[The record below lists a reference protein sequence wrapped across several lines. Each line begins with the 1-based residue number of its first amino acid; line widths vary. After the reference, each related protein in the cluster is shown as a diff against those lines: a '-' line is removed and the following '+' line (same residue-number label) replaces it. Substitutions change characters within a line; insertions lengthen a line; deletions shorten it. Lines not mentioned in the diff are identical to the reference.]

1 MKFCISVFVSY
12 LCKLANASDGRRA
25 RNLKCIPGLGLGI
38 VMVTTT
44 GVSIAQV
51 QVAPQFRTAPRSLI
65 TEKVDRNSVAPIVG
79 ATRAENILPDLGS
92 TNSFVRIEHMQ
103 FVLKRPAERQAA
115 FDAQV
120 EAMHIPGSSSFHRW
134 LTPDVGG
141 AEFGP
146 SASDVATIKAY
157 LESEGFSVNF
167 IGRSLMFIDFSGT
180 AAQVERS
187 FHTSIHNFQMGQG
200 DVRYAAVREAQLPT
214 ALIPAVAGI
223 LPISSIPAAKPMMH
237 RKTPSVADI
246 VRSSKGPQP
255 DNTVSVNNEYD
266 EGPQDFYTIY
276 NENPLLSASI
286 NGAGTTVALIEQ
298 TDLKNLSDV
307 TAFRTNFNVVPNAPN
322 LTVMHGAGA
331 VTCADPGVTS
341 TDEEGEAMLDT
352 EWAGAVAPSA
362 TLLYMSCGGTG
373 IFASAQAII
382 DNNLADTMSLSYG
395 YYEAG
400 SASEDTM
407 AQQLWELAA
416 SQGET
421 VVVSAGDSG
430 SDARDQNATRAT
442 HGTNVSGFS
451 STNWNVSA
459 GGTDFQDGFNYFE
472 TQENGTS
479 TAYGFSN
486 YWSGT
491 NATGLSSALK
501 YVPEIPWNQTCAGS
515 QIAYYLTTIDFVNN
529 GTPAASASPSA
540 GCDSSN
546 GPNVEA
552 TGGAGGGPSSLTA
565 NARASWQKGTV
576 YGIPSTT
583 TYPNRLQPDISF
595 MAAAGFWGHGVDYYQ
610 TDVTPAGLQVAGG
623 TSFVAPQLAG
633 LFALITQKTG
643 ERVGQANYVLYAL
656 AAQAYGSA
664 SGTYT
669 GSACGA
675 GATSS
680 SDTTDVNAP
689 ASTCV
694 FHDIQWG
701 NNSQACTGN
710 VNCYK
715 DKGTL
720 GILSS
725 DTPVGPDP
733 AWNAGNG
740 YDMATGL
747 GSVNI
752 ANLVNAWPL
761 PANLYTPTVALT
773 IASASVTTYGT
784 ADNLTATVSGPG
796 SLPTGSV
803 TFTATPTVGSVGVAT
818 ILGTAPCSTGGTCVE
833 QATQSIYPAIPASNT
848 PYNITA
854 KYSSTNE
861 NYVSGVTSSPV
872 TITIVNKQTPT
883 TAVQNVT
890 AAASSSYAT
899 LTATITYTGVGAPP
913 SGGMNFSLPGGSM
926 LNGTCAGTTSP
937 LACSVNYPIS
947 SATYP
952 VGTYTISASYPG
964 DSNYNAVGTK
974 TATLTINNGTAP
986 TITFTT
992 TSPQYTMYPTV
1003 TLTSTSNSTGAK
1015 TYSVSGTTGTAAA
1028 TISGSTLTL
1037 TGGSGTITVLLS
1049 QAAAGAYLAGSK
1061 SSAFTVNA
1069 GSIWVADS
1077 TNDISTFD
1085 QSTGTAVTAS
1095 PGLSGGGVGT
1105 IPFPQ
1110 AEAFDA
1116 AGDLWIASSNG
1127 ISEFTPSAA
1136 GPVAVSSTPYT
1147 VGGISTSAPP
1157 VAVAVDGLGVIWV
1170 ANYNGTISA
1179 LSNAGA
1185 AISPSTG
1192 YTASGVNAKY
1202 GNVGGIAIDLS
1213 GSVWVTN
1220 TADGSVTQVL
1230 GVAAPVAP
1238 IATSL
1243 TNGTTGVQP

>member
-1 MKFCISVFVSY
+1 MRFCISVLVSSLY
-12 LCKLANASDGRRA
+12 KLENVSHNKRP
-25 RNLKCIPGLGLGI
+25 RNLKSMSSVAAGIGLLL
-38 VMVTTT
+38 TT
-44 GVSIAQV
+44 GVAMAQV

-65 TEKVDRNSVAPIVG
+65 TEKVERSNFAPIVG
-79 ATRAENILPDLGS
+79 ALRAENTLPDLGS
-92 TNSFVRIEHMQ
+92 ADSSMRIEHMQ

-115 FDAQV
+115 FDALV
-120 EAMHIPGSSSFHRW
+120 EALHVPGSSSFHKW

-157 LESEGFSVNF
+157 LESEGFTVNF
-167 IGRSLMFIDFSGT
+167 TGRSLMFIDFSGT

-187 FHTSIHNFQMGQG
+187 FHTSIHKFEMAPG
-200 DVRYAAVREAQLPT
+200 DVRYAAVADAKLPV
-214 ALIPAVAGI
+214 ALVPAVAGI
-223 LPISSIPAAKPMMH
+223 LPISSIPGAKSMMK
-237 RKTPSVADI
+237 RKIPSVAE
-246 VRSSKGPQP
+246 STGSTGGPQP
-255 DNTVSVNNEYD
+255 ENTVSANTEYD

-286 NGAGTTVALIEQ
+286 NGTGTTVALIEE

-307 TAFRTNFNVVPNAPN
+307 TTFRTNFNVIPHTPA
-322 LTVMHGAGA
+322 LTVMHGAGSI
-331 VTCADPGVTS
+331 TCSDPGVTS

-373 IFASAQAII
+373 IFASAQAVI

-395 YYEAG
+395 FYEAG

-407 AQQLWELAA
+407 SQQLWELAA

-430 SDARDQNATRAT
+430 SDARDQNAAKAT

-459 GGTDFQDGFNYFE
+459 GGTDFQDGFNYLE
-472 TQENGTS
+472 ATKNGTT
-479 TAYGFSN
+479 TAYGYAN
-486 YWSGT
+486 YWSAT

-501 YVPEIPWNQTCAGS
+501 YVPEIPWNDTCAGS
-515 QIAYYLTTIDFVNN
+515 QLAYYLTTLDFVKN
-529 GTPAASASPSA
+529 GTPPASASPSA

-546 GPNVEA
+546 GVNFEA
-552 TGGAGGGPSSLTA
+552 TGGGSGGPSSLTA
-565 NARASWQKGTV
+565 NARASWQNATV
-576 YGIPSTT
+576 FGIPSTA

-595 MAAAGFWGHGVDYYQ
+595 MASNGLWGHGVDYYQ
-610 TDVTPAGLQVAGG
+610 TDVSPAGLQVAGG

-656 AAQAYGSA
+656 AAQAYGTA
-664 SGTYT
+664 AGPYA
-669 GSACGA
+669 GSACSA
-675 GATSS
+675 GATSG

-689 ASTCV
+689 ASTCIFNDV
-694 FHDIQWG
+694 QWG
-701 NNSQACTGN
+701 NNSQACTGTI
-710 VNCYK
+710 NCYR
-715 DKGTL
+715 DSGTL

-725 DTPVGPDP
+725 DATAGPDP
-733 AWNAGNG
+733 AWNTGNG

-752 ANLVNAWPL
+752 ANLVNAWPQS
-761 PANLYTPTVALT
+761 ANLYTPTVTLAVGST
-773 IASASVTTYGT
+773 SVATYGT
-784 ADNLTATVSGPG
+784 ADNLTATVSGAG

-803 TFTATPTVGSVGVAT
+803 TFTATPTIGSVGVAT

-833 QATQSIYPAIPASNT
+833 QATQSIYPAITANNT
-848 PYNITA
+848 SYTITA
-854 KYSSTNE
+854 TYSSTNE

-872 TITIVNKQTPT
+872 TVKVVSKQTPT

-890 AAASSSYAT
+890 TASSNSYAI
-899 LTATITYTGVGAPP
+899 LTATLTYTGVGAPP
-913 SGGMNFSLPGGSM
+913 SGGMNFSLTGGSVM
-926 LNGTCAGTTSP
+926 NGTCTGTTSP

-947 SATYP
+947 PATYP
-952 VGTYTISASYPG
+952 AGTYTITASYPG
-964 DSNYNAVGTK
+964 DGNYSAVAAK
-974 TATLTINNGTAP
+974 TATLTVNNGTVP
-986 TITFTT
+986 TITFTIA
-992 TSPQYTMYPTV
+992 SPQYTMYPTV
-1003 TLTSTSNSTGAK
+1003 VLTSTSNSTGAK
-1015 TYSVSGTTGTAAA
+1015 TYSVTGTTGTAAA

-1049 QAAAGAYLAGSK
+1049 QAAAGAYTAGSK
-1061 SSAFTVNA
+1061 SSTFTVNA

-1085 QSTGTAVTAS
+1085 QSTGTAITAS

-1110 AEAFDA
+1110 AEAFDS
-1116 AGDLWIASSNG
+1116 AGDLWIVSSSG
-1127 ISEFTPSAA
+1127 VSEFTPSAA

-1147 VGGISTSAPP
+1147 VGGITTSAPP
-1157 VAVAVDGLGVIWV
+1157 LAVAVDGQNVIWV

-1179 LSNAGA
+1179 LTSTGV

-1192 YTASGVNAKY
+1192 YTASGVAAKY

-1220 TADGSVTQVL
+1220 TADGSVTQML

-1238 IATSL
+1238 LSTSL